1 MSFILSI
8 DTSTNVC
15 SVALHH
21 NHSLIASSEV
31 LVERSHSKIITSLI
45 EKILKA
51 CDLDYAHL
59 NAIAVSK
66 GPGSYTG
73 LRIGVSSA
81 KGLCYGLNIPLIG
94 INTLEAMAFEVNR
107 YNLSGTLVCPMIDA
121 RRMEVYCALFDSN
134 NNLKQATQAKILD
147 ESSFADI
154 LKKEKIIFF
163 GDGSLKAKPL
173 FSKSSNALFVED
185 VFPSA
190 KNIGYL
196 ASTSFVS
203 QNFEDVIYFEPF
215 YLKDFIST
223 KAS

>member
-8 DTSTNVC
+8 DTSTKVC

-21 NHSLIASSEV
+21 NHSLVASSEI
-31 LVERSHSKIITSLI
+31 LVERSHSKIIISLI

-51 CDLDYAHL
+51 SDLNYSHL
-59 NAIAVSK
+59 SAIAVSK

-81 KGLCYGLNIPLIG
+81 KGLCYALDIPLIG

-107 YNLSGTLVCPMIDA
+107 YNLSGALVCPMIDA
-121 RRMEVYCALFDSN
+121 RRMEVYCAVFDSH
-134 NNLKQATQAKILD
+134 NNLKQSTQAKILD
-147 ESSFADI
+147 ESSFSDI
-154 LKKEKIIFF
+154 LEKEEMIFF

-173 FSKSSNALFVED
+173 FTKFSKALFIED
-185 VFPSA
+185 IFPSA

-196 ASTSFVS
+196 ACQSFVS
-203 QNFEDVIYFEPF
+203 QKFEDVIYFEPF

>member
-1 MSFILSI
+1 MFILSI
-8 DTSTNVC
+8 DTSTKVC

-21 NHSLIASSEV
+21 NHTLIASSEV
-31 LVERSHSKIITSLI
+31 LVERSHSRIITILI
-45 EKILKA
+45 DNILKA
-51 CDLDYAHL
+51 TSLKYADL

-81 KGLCYGLNIPLIG
+81 KGLCYGLSIPLIG
-94 INTLEAMAFEVNR
+94 VNTLEAMAFEINR
-107 YNLSGTLVCPMIDA
+107 SNVTSALVCPMIDA
-121 RRMEVYCALFDSN
+121 RRMEVYCAVFDSYN
-134 NNLKQATQAKILD
+134 KLMQPTQAKVLD
-147 ESSFADI
+147 ESSFSD
-154 LKKEKIIFF
+154 LLEKEKMIFF

-173 FSKSSNALFVED
+173 FNKFDNALFIDD

-196 ASTSFVS
+196 ACQSLVAQS
-203 QNFEDVIYFEPF
+203 FEDVIYFEPF